1 MKIHSGRDYC
11 TEQYLISSSLPPS
24 LSLSLSLSL
33 TRARY
38 SRRRARARVRET
50 LFHNPAEVDS
60 YVAGAN

>member
-11 TEQYLISSSLPPS
+11 TEQYLISSSLPP
-24 LSLSLSLSL
+24 SLSLSLSL